1 MDDKSS
7 SPITRREFARR
18 AALASAVTL
27 VPAGAL
33 ATHSP
38 SPAPLI
44 AQTPG
49 TPSLSAE
56 GQAEAEARYQSILAV
71 YASRFSETQKADLRR
86 LSYEA
91 QEPLDRLR
99 AYTVENGDGPAL
111 YLKPLIEREKKTETP
126 IIPQAASATT
136 NKP

>member
-18 AALASAVTL
+18 AAIVSAATM

-33 ATHSP
+33 ATP
-38 SPAPLI
+38 SPGAPYPI
-44 AQTPG
+44 PPTPDL
-49 TPSLSAE
+49 PSLSAE
-56 GQAEAEARYQSILAV
+56 GQAEAEARYQAILAV
-71 YASRFSETQKADLRR
+71 YGTRFSETQKTDLRR
-86 LSYEA
+86 LSFAA

-99 AYTVENGDGPAL
+99 AYSIENSDGPAL
-111 YLKPLIEREKKTETP
+111 YLKPLVERERKTGSAVIPPTP
-126 IIPQAASATT
+126 GEAP